1 MEKIFKFDNGLQLF
15 YIRNNINKAT
25 GINISF
31 SCGSRCDGNLSGL
44 SHFVE
49 HMFFTGTK
57 EENKEQI
64 SQKYFDFIRV
74 NAYTNTRE
82 ICFTGE
88 ILTNELKDYLSQ
100 VKKMILTSTFT
111 PKAVEEEKKVVI
123 QEIVRDNDNY
133 SEKSA
138 RHFSTLLYGE
148 KYHSEGVLGNIQSVG
163 SITSKDVKNYV
174 KKYFVANNCK
184 VYISSPLSFNKVKSL
199 VKNNFANFLKEN
211 KSLKVLPYFTSS
223 IQTGSRLQTIKEN
236 IDKNFL
242 RIAFKLNWGYD
253 APLKKLATLSLL
265 SNIMEDMT
273 DGAINDLR
281 LKNGLIYSASSY
293 IVHNAHDS
301 VLVFKTDLSSENI
314 KQCIDVFSN
323 YIKRLKANKI
333 SSEQL
338 KKYKRI
344 DKYYHEVEIEDLSD
358 RMFYLKNMIE
368 KSGKYIDEKTYY
380 KEQVKIT
387 VEDLNNLIDELFN
400 SNEFICSIYGNAK
413 KTDIYSLEQINKKL
427 FN

>member
-1 MEKIFKFDNGLQLF
+1 MEKFFEFDNGLQLF
-15 YIRNNINKAT
+15 YIHNKINNAT

-31 SCGSRCDGNLSGL
+31 SCGSRCDKNIAGL

-57 EENKEQI
+57 DENKEQI

-88 ILTNELKDYLSQ
+88 ILTTELKDYLSL
-100 VKKMILTSTFT
+100 VKTMILSSTFS

-123 QEIVRDNDNY
+123 QEIVRDNDKY
-133 SEKSA
+133 DEKSA
-138 RHFSTLLYGE
+138 RVFSALLYGE
-148 KYHSEGVLGNIQSVG
+148 KYYEDGVLGNISSVEK
-163 SITSKDVKNYV
+163 ITSKDVKNYV
-174 KKYFVANNCK
+174 KTYFVANNCK
-184 VYISSPLSFNKVKSL
+184 VYISSPLSFSKIKSL
-199 VKNNFANFLKEN
+199 VKNNFAIFLKEN
-211 KSLKVLPYFTSS
+211 KSLNVLPYFSS
-223 IQTGSRLQTIKEN
+223 TIQHGSKLQSIKEN

-242 RIAFKLNWGYD
+242 RLAFKLDWGYD
-253 APLKKLATLSLL
+253 ANLKKLATLSLL
-265 SNIMEDMT
+265 SNIMDDMT

-281 LKNGLIYSASSY
+281 LKNGLVYSASTY
-293 IVHNAHDS
+293 IVHNEHDS

-314 KQCIDVFSN
+314 KKCIDVFSE
-323 YIKRLKANKI
+323 YLKKLKTNKI

-344 DKYYHEVEIEDLSD
+344 DKYYHETEIETLAD
-358 RMFYLKNMIE
+358 RMQYLKNIA
-368 KSGKYIDEKTYY
+368 KSGKYIDEKMYY
-380 KEQVKIT
+380 KEAVKIT
-387 VEDLNNLIDELFN
+387 KEDVNSLIDELFD

-413 KTDIYSLEQINKKL
+413 KSDIYSLEQINKKL
-427 FN
+427 FI